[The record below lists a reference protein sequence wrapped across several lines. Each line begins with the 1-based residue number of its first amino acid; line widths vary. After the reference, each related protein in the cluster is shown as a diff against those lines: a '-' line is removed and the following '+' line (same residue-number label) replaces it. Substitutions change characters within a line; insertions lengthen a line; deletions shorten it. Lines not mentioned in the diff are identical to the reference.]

1 MFTSKRSVATILS
14 AMIALIAPLLTV
26 PSADAAQTL
35 AQVQAR
41 VRQLEEEA
49 TTAAE
54 GAQEAKVKL
63 ASLNGQL
70 QGIQARAAVQSQSV
84 AALSKSLNAIAV
96 EQFKTGGLSQS
107 LELLFS
113 ADPALYLSAAGSL
126 EAITRKK
133 SVELRKFQAAKQ
145 RLTATSLTVSD
156 KLALVKA
163 TQKKL
168 AAQSARATAKL
179 AEAESLL
186 SKLKKEDR
194 ERLAR
199 LAQEEEDADQAS
211 SLAAA
216 KKAVGVSGRAGKA
229 LQFALKQIGDKY
241 VFGADG
247 MTYWDCSGLTMRA
260 FQTAG
265 VSLPHSSRAQFNY
278 GKSVKR
284 SNLAAGDLVF
294 FAATIPHV
302 EAAEVAGREAATGAH
317 ETDALAVA
325 EFRDLQVDVEDRGSA
340 GRETAPRTTE
350 GDGDGEVGE
359 VPRLPGLGRTGD
371 DHLGALEQNALDEL
385 RRIRLVLGAEGG
397 RGDDVAGVLV
407 RGFPIGERSRAEI
420 DGEEALHAL
429 AAQTAGAAGEARG
442 VLVGL
447 VDLEAG

>member
-1 MFTSKRSVATILS
+1 MSIIGLNFRLRSAGWVAIAIL
-14 AMIALIAPLLTV
+14 AIAAPIFAA
-26 PSADAAQTL
+26 PKADAAQTL
-35 AQVQAR
+35 AQVQAA

-63 ASLNGQL
+63 ASLNRTL
-70 QGIQARAAVQSQSV
+70 AGIQAKEAVQSQSV
-84 AALSKSLNAIAV
+84 SALSKTLSAIAI
-96 EQFKTGGLSQS
+96 EQYKTGGLSQS

-113 ADPALYLSAAGSL
+113 SDPALYLSAAGSL

-145 RLTATSLTVSD
+145 RLTATSLTVND

-179 AEAESLL
+179 AQAESLL
-186 SKLKKEDR
+186 AKLKKEDR

-199 LAQEEEDADQAS
+199 LAKEEEDADQAS

-216 KKAVGVSGRAGKA
+216 KSASGVSGRAGKA

-265 VSLPHSSRAQFNY
+265 VSLPHSSRAQYGY
-278 GKSVKR
+278 GKAVKR
-284 SNLAAGDLVF
+284 ANLMPGDLVF
-294 FAATIPHV
+294 FGRPISHV
-302 EAAEVAGREAATGAH
+302 GVYLGGGKMVH
-317 ETDALAVA
+317 
-325 EFRDLQVDVEDRGSA
+325 
-340 GRETAPRTTE
+340 APRSGSRVKVASATS
-350 GDGDGEVGE
+350 
-359 VPRLPGLGRTGD
+359 LGRKPYI
-371 DHLGALEQNALDEL
+371 GA
-385 RRIRLVLGAEGG
+385 RRL
-397 RGDDVAGVLV
+397 
-407 RGFPIGERSRAEI
+407 
-420 DGEEALHAL
+420 
-429 AAQTAGAAGEARG
+429 
-442 VLVGL
+442 
-447 VDLEAG
+447 

>member
-1 MFTSKRSVATILS
+1 MFISRFTSARAQSAILGG
-14 AMIALIAPLLTV
+14 MIAIISPLLTV

-70 QGIQARAAVQSQSV
+70 QGIQAKAAVQSQSV
-84 AALSKSLNAIAV
+84 AALSKSLNTIAV

-113 ADPALYLSAAGSL
+113 SDPSLYLSAAGSL

-133 SVELRKFQAAKQ
+133 SEELRKFQAAKQ
-145 RLTATSLTVSD
+145 RLTATSLTVND
-156 KLALVKA
+156 KLALVQA

-168 AAQSARATAKL
+168 AAQSARAIAKL

-186 SKLKKEDR
+186 AKLKKEDR

-216 KKAVGVSGRAGKA
+216 KKAGAVSGRAGKA

-284 SNLAAGDLVF
+284 SSLAAGDLVF
-294 FAATIPHV
+294 FGRPISHV
-302 EAAEVAGREAATGAH
+302 GIYLGGGKMVH
-317 ETDALAVA
+317 
-325 EFRDLQVDVEDRGSA
+325 
-340 GRETAPRTTE
+340 APRS
-350 GDGDGEVGE
+350 GSRVKVASAYNLGSKPYVGAR
-359 VPRLPGLGRTGD
+359 RL
-371 DHLGALEQNALDEL
+371 
-385 RRIRLVLGAEGG
+385 
-397 RGDDVAGVLV
+397 
-407 RGFPIGERSRAEI
+407 
-420 DGEEALHAL
+420 
-429 AAQTAGAAGEARG
+429 
-442 VLVGL
+442 
-447 VDLEAG
+447 

>member
-1 MFTSKRSVATILS
+1 MFTSKRSVATLIS
-14 AMIALIAPLLTV
+14 AMAALIAPLLTV
-26 PSADAAQTL
+26 PAADAAQTL

-63 ASLNGQL
+63 AALNGQL
-70 QGIQARAAVQSQSV
+70 QGIQAKAAVQSQSV

-133 SVELRKFQAAKQ
+133 SAELRKFQAAKQ

-186 SKLKKEDR
+186 AKLKKEDR

-216 KKAVGVSGRAGKA
+216 KQAVGVSGRAGKA

-260 FQTAG
+260 FQAAG

-284 SNLAAGDLVF
+284 SNLAPGDLVF
-294 FAATIPHV
+294 FGRPISHV
-302 EAAEVAGREAATGAH
+302 GIYLGGGKMVH
-317 ETDALAVA
+317 
-325 EFRDLQVDVEDRGSA
+325 
-340 GRETAPRTTE
+340 APRS
-350 GDGDGEVGE
+350 GSRVK
-359 VPRLPGLGRTGD
+359 VASASSLGRKPFV
-371 DHLGALEQNALDEL
+371 GA
-385 RRIRLVLGAEGG
+385 RRL
-397 RGDDVAGVLV
+397 
-407 RGFPIGERSRAEI
+407 
-420 DGEEALHAL
+420 
-429 AAQTAGAAGEARG
+429 
-442 VLVGL
+442 
-447 VDLEAG
+447 

>member
-1 MFTSKRSVATILS
+1 MSIIASALRLRSARSVA
-14 AMIALIAPLLTV
+14 IAVLAIAAPIFTAL
-26 PSADAAQTL
+26 PADGAQTL

-63 ASLNGQL
+63 ASLNRTL
-70 QGIQARAAVQSQSV
+70 VGIQAKEAVQSQSV
-84 AALSKSLNAIAV
+84 SALSKNLSAIAI
-96 EQFKTGGLSQS
+96 EQYKTGGLSQS

-113 ADPALYLSAAGSL
+113 SDPALYLSAAGSL

-145 RLTATSLTVSD
+145 RLTATSLTVND

-168 AAQSARATAKL
+168 AAQSAQAIAKL

-186 SKLKKEDR
+186 AKLKKEDR

-199 LAQEEEDADQAS
+199 LAKEEEDADQAS

-216 KKAVGVSGRAGKA
+216 KSASKVSGRAGKA

-260 FQTAG
+260 YQTAG
-265 VSLPHSSRAQFNY
+265 VSLPHSSRAQYNY
-278 GKSVKR
+278 GKPVKR
-284 SNLAAGDLVF
+284 ANLMPGDLVF
-294 FAATIPHV
+294 FGRPISHV
-302 EAAEVAGREAATGAH
+302 GVYLGGGRMVH
-317 ETDALAVA
+317 
-325 EFRDLQVDVEDRGSA
+325 
-340 GRETAPRTTE
+340 APRSGSRVKVASATS
-350 GDGDGEVGE
+350 
-359 VPRLPGLGRTGD
+359 LGRKPYI
-371 DHLGALEQNALDEL
+371 GA
-385 RRIRLVLGAEGG
+385 RRL
-397 RGDDVAGVLV
+397 
-407 RGFPIGERSRAEI
+407 
-420 DGEEALHAL
+420 
-429 AAQTAGAAGEARG
+429 
-442 VLVGL
+442 
-447 VDLEAG
+447 

>member
-1 MFTSKRSVATILS
+1 MSTIGQALRLRSLIAVA
-14 AMIALIAPLLTV
+14 IALIAIAAPLFIA
-26 PSADAAQTL
+26 PSAEAAQSL
-35 AQVQAR
+35 AEVQAR

-63 ASLNGQL
+63 VSLNRTL
-70 QGIQARAAVQSQSV
+70 AGIQAKKEVQSQSV
-84 AALSKSLNAIAV
+84 SALSKSLSAIAI
-96 EQFKTGGLSQS
+96 QQYKTGGLSQS

-113 ADPALYLSAAGSL
+113 SDPALYLSAAGSL

-145 RLTATSLTVSD
+145 RLTATSLTVND

-199 LAQEEEDADQAS
+199 LAQQEEDADQAS

-216 KKAVGVSGRAGKA
+216 KALSGVSGRSGKA
-229 LQFALKQIGDKY
+229 LQYALKQIGDRY
-241 VFGADG
+241 VFGAAG
-247 MTYWDCSGLTMRA
+247 MTTWDCSGLTMRA

-265 VSLPHSSRAQFNY
+265 VSLPHSSRAQYSY

-284 SNLAAGDLVF
+284 SELKPGDLVF
-294 FAATIPHV
+294 FGRPISHV
-302 EAAEVAGREAATGAH
+302 GIYLGKGKMVH
-317 ETDALAVA
+317 
-325 EFRDLQVDVEDRGSA
+325 
-340 GRETAPRTTE
+340 APRS
-350 GDGDGEVGE
+350 GSRVK
-359 VPRLPGLGRTGD
+359 VASASSLGRKPYV
-371 DHLGALEQNALDEL
+371 GA
-385 RRIRLVLGAEGG
+385 RRL
-397 RGDDVAGVLV
+397 
-407 RGFPIGERSRAEI
+407 
-420 DGEEALHAL
+420 
-429 AAQTAGAAGEARG
+429 
-442 VLVGL
+442 
-447 VDLEAG
+447 

>member
-1 MFTSKRSVATILS
+1 MSISFQRFRLCSAVAIAIL
-14 AMIALIAPLLTV
+14 AIAAPIFAA
-26 PSADAAQTL
+26 PSATAAQTL
-35 AQVQAR
+35 AQVQAK

-63 ASLNGQL
+63 ASLNRTL
-70 QGIQARAAVQSQSV
+70 VTIQAKEAVQSKSV
-84 AALSKSLNAIAV
+84 SDLSKTLSAIAI
-96 EQFKTGGLSQS
+96 EQYKTGGLGQS

-113 ADPALYLSAAGSL
+113 SDPALYLSAAGSL

-156 KLALVKA
+156 KLALVTA

-168 AAQSARATAKL
+168 AAQSAQAISKL
-179 AEAESLL
+179 AEAEDLL
-186 SKLKKEDR
+186 AKLKKEDR

-216 KKAVGVSGRAGKA
+216 KSASGVSGRAGKA

-265 VSLPHSSRAQFNY
+265 VSLPHSSRAQYNY
-278 GKSVKR
+278 GKSIKR
-284 SNLAAGDLVF
+284 ANLAPGDLIF
-294 FAATIPHV
+294 FGRPISHV
-302 EAAEVAGREAATGAH
+302 GIYLGGGKMVH
-317 ETDALAVA
+317 
-325 EFRDLQVDVEDRGSA
+325 
-340 GRETAPRTTE
+340 APRS
-350 GDGDGEVGE
+350 GSRVK
-359 VPRLPGLGRTGD
+359 VASASSLGRKPYI
-371 DHLGALEQNALDEL
+371 GA
-385 RRIRLVLGAEGG
+385 RRL
-397 RGDDVAGVLV
+397 
-407 RGFPIGERSRAEI
+407 
-420 DGEEALHAL
+420 
-429 AAQTAGAAGEARG
+429 
-442 VLVGL
+442 
-447 VDLEAG
+447 